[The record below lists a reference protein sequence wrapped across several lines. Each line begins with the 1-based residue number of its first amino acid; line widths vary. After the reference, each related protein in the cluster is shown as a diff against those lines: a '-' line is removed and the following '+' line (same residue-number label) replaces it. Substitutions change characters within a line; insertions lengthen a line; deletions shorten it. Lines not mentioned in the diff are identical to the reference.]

1 MYTSKIHKRQK
12 NRIYNILIRLLIIG
26 LTYGFIIR
34 QIFYQKKIDD
44 ILAAFSGLIDRPYLF
59 AFLIWVFF
67 LMLVNWGI
75 ESLKWQFL
83 ISKIE
88 KVPLLKSFMA
98 VLSGVSVSS
107 VTPNRVG
114 EYFGR
119 VFILERANPWK
130 GIFITII
137 GSMSQLIMTIIM
149 GLFGLLALTL
159 LYPDDIMFLIP
170 QTYYSDNLHFV
181 LCMIMGLIVVVI
193 VPTLILIFL
202 NVSFL
207 PRLISRF
214 VRKRL
219 VRIYEYFTVIS
230 YYSTFEL
237 GIVLLYSFLRYC
249 IFAIQFYLL
258 LLMFSVDI
266 PFFQGMILITIIY
279 FVLTAIPSVTLAEIG
294 IRGNVSL
301 GVISLLCFQTI
312 PDDLSLDIKIGIL
325 AASSSIWLIN
335 LVLPAFIGT
344 FFVFRLKFFKKRPK
358 NN

>member
-1 MYTSKIHKRQK
+1 MYRSKLHKRQQ

-44 ILAAFSGLIDRPYLF
+44 ILTAFSGLIDRPYLF
-59 AFLIWVFF
+59 VFLIWVTF

-83 ISKIE
+83 ISKVE

-137 GSMSQLIMTIIM
+137 GSMSQLLMTIIM
-149 GLFGLLALTL
+149 GSLSLLIYLPVYHAQSDFYSEYLYYALVL
-159 LYPDDIMFLIP
+159 L
-170 QTYYSDNLHFV
+170 V
-181 LCMIMGLIVVVI
+181 LCIVI
-193 VPTLILIFL
+193 ALILIFL
-202 NVSFL
+202 NVSGL
-207 PRLISRF
+207 PGLISRF

-219 VRIYEYFTVIS
+219 ARIYEYFTVIS

-237 GIVLLYSFLRYC
+237 AIVLLYSFLRYC
-249 IFAIQFYLL
+249 VFAIQFYLL

-266 PFFQGMILITIIY
+266 PFFHGIIMITIIF

-294 IRGNVSL
+294 IRGSVSL
-301 GVISLLCFQTI
+301 FFIGTYFEKFETLTPGIN
-312 PDDLSLDIKIGIL
+312 IGIL

-335 LVLPAFIGT
+335 LALPAFIGT